1 LFALLI
7 GIDEYDHQ
15 VPLYGAVADAE
26 AFKSFLL
33 DRLNVPANQITLLTN
48 RKATRS
54 GIIDAL
60 KKLKDDEDIREG
72 NAILVFY
79 AGHGTEINDST
90 TGPGTKSYKVQA
102 IIPQDCNGQ
111 DIHPICDWAFGDL
124 IGDIYRAKGD
134 NIVGKPLLC
143 TQSS

>member
-1 LFALLI
+1 MI

-26 AFKSFLL
+26 VFKSFLQ
-33 DRLNVPANQITLLTN
+33 DHLNVPANQIKLLKN
-48 RKATRS
+48 KEASRN

-60 KKLKDDEDIREG
+60 KELKGDKCIRKG
-72 NAILVFY
+72 DAIVVFY
-79 AGHGTEINDST
+79 AGHGTEIDDPA
-90 TGPGTKSYKVQA
+90 TGPGIKVQA